1 MTADEHAWTV
11 RITESAERDYQDI
24 LAWTRREFGDL
35 QSRSYADTLAAAIVA
50 LTAGPTTVGA
60 RHRRDIG
67 TGLFTLHVARGG
79 RKGRHFVL
87 FRVRP
92 DEQQRQIEVLRLL
105 HVAMD
110 PGLHVPGTAGDH
122 R

>member
-1 MTADEHAWTV
+1 MTADEPAWTV
-11 RITESAERDYQDI
+11 LITESADRDYRDI

-35 QSRSYADTLAAAIVA
+35 QSRRYADTLAAAIVA
-50 LTAGPTTVGA
+50 LTAAPSTVGA
-60 RHRRDIG
+60 RPRLEIG

-92 DEQQRQIEVLRLL
+92 DEQQSQVEVLRLL
-105 HVAMD
+105 HDAMD
-110 PGLHVPGTAGDH
+110 LGLHVPGTTRDN